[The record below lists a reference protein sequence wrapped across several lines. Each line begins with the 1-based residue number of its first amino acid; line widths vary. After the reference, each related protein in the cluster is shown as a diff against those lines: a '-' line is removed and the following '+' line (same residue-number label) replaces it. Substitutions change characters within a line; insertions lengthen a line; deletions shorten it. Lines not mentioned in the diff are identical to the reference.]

1 MMKLNYGWVGAI
13 LSLSTIAVMG
23 PSNSVMAAD
32 LMGQCRAAK
41 QATGIYEKPV
51 STGKTT
57 AMLKMNDRVTLA
69 ANIAKDGMIE
79 INVPSDGFVKTS
91 DLKMCG
97 TPTKPTDKPTDKPT
111 GSSCRVVTQVKGL
124 AIRTAPSSG
133 DVVGGVAQNDKI
145 TLVSPMESK
154 DTTDGRTWIKIVKP
168 MEGWV
173 SEGFKNA
180 GKNVAACP

>member
-1 MMKLNYGWVGAI
+1 MMKLNYGWVGAV
-13 LSLSTIAVMG
+13 LSLSAIAVMG
-23 PSNSVMAAD
+23 PNNSAMAAD

-51 STGKTT
+51 ATGKPI
-57 AMLKMNDRVTLA
+57 AMLKSNDRVTLA
-69 ANIAKDGMIE
+69 ANMGKDGLIE
-79 INVPSDGFVKTS
+79 INVPSDGFVKTA

-97 TPTKPTDKPTDKPT
+97 TVKPTPTE
-111 GSSCRVVTQVKGL
+111 GSSCRLVTQVRGLVIRKGPGS
-124 AIRTAPSSG
+124 AE
-133 DVVGGVAQNDKI
+133 VVGGVAQNEKI

-173 SEGFKNA
+173 SGGFKNA
-180 GKNVAACP
+180 GQNVAMCK